1 MTTVVAAKF
10 LETQLRFTEASGED
24 SSFKHLPMPGIGA
37 AGQRCLL
44 EGNPSTTFDGGVT
57 NAAQVVGW
65 YMRLGGDAEQA
76 RRLLVD
82 TCGCHAPS
90 ITKPINGTLAAL
102 REKCSGFVMD
112 GTPAP
117 APAPAAAA
125 GPETMVYARWLSRQ
139 LAWADTLD
147 SNPVPGLGSVGRG
160 RMVAAGVD
168 SPAKLIGQFMIFN
181 GHEEDFVEW
190 CVQTV
195 GLRSQDVRGEKK
207 LLAGIK
213 AKLAAFCYD
222 EPQAKQVRYSAL
234 EDAEDFE
241 RTYYGDGFSSATGRM
256 SMQPSKMG

>member
-10 LETQLRFTEASGED
+10 LETQLHFTEASGEN

-37 AGQRCLL
+37 AGQRRLL

-112 GTPAP
+112 GAP
-117 APAPAAAA
+117 GAPAPAAGAA
-125 GPETMVYARWLSRQ
+125 PATVSKVMAAWQSTQLS
-139 LAWADTLD
+139 WADTLD
-147 SNPVPGLGSVGRG
+147 SNPVPGLGGVGRG
-160 RMVAAGVD
+160 KMVAVGVD
-168 SPAKLIGQFMIFN
+168 SPAKLIGQYMIYN
-181 GHEEDFVEW
+181 GNDEDFVEW
-190 CVQTV
+190 CVDVV
-195 GLRSQDVRGEKK
+195 GLRAQDVSGDNR

-213 AKLAAFCYD
+213 SKLVSFCY
-222 EPQAKQVRYSAL
+222 
-234 EDAEDFE
+234 
-241 RTYYGDGFSSATGRM
+241 
-256 SMQPSKMG
+256 